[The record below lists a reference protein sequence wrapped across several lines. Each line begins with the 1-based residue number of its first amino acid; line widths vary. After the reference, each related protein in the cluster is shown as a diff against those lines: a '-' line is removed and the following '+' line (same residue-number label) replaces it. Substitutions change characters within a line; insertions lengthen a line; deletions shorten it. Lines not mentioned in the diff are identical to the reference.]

1 MKKALL
7 FVMITALCF
16 STLEPVSALI
26 ATEIAPTAMTA
37 IRFIIGGLIM
47 LPFSI
52 VGLKKHQIKLTVKT
66 CIPLLLLSIFLVC
79 VSMVP
84 LQYAVLAAKN
94 AGESPAVVAIIFCCN
109 SVFTMLF
116 SALILKEK
124 ISVKSCIGILLCLVG
139 IVVSSN
145 ITAGVGLV
153 SGGLALLSAVTM
165 GLYTVLSKRL
175 MKDIPGVVQTGFSFL
190 FGGCFLALVLL
201 ICGVPLLPTTGLSW
215 WNGSILVYLGIVVTG
230 IGYAAYFKAIEHG
243 SATVAS
249 SAFLIKPV
257 LAPFATL
264 LIVGSAIHWTILIA
278 VPLVVVGSVL
288 MMKGKQA
295 PTQSASK

>member
-1 MKKALL
+1 MKKAILGVL
-7 FVMITALCF
+7 ITAICF
-16 STLEPVSALI
+16 STLEPVSSMI
-26 ATEIAPTAMTA
+26 ANEINPSAMTA

-52 VGLKKHQIKLTVKT
+52 IGIKKYNVKLTFKKLL
-66 CIPLLLLSIFLVC
+66 PLLILSVFLVC

-84 LQYAVLAAKN
+84 LQYAVSAAKK
-94 AGESPAVVAIIFCCN
+94 AGESPAIVAIIFCCN

-116 SALILKEK
+116 SALLLKEK
-124 ISVKSCIGILLCLVG
+124 ISVKSFVGILLCLAG

-145 ITAGVGLV
+145 ITAGVGLI

-165 GLYTVLSKRL
+165 GLYTVLSKKI
-175 MKDIPGVVQTGFSFL
+175 MKDIPGIVQTGFSFI
-190 FGGCFLALVLL
+190 FGGAFLAIILF
-201 ICGVPLLPTTGLSW
+201 IAGVSPLMPNSSFSW
-215 WNGSILVYLGIVVTG
+215 FNGSILLYLGVVVTG

-257 LAPFATL
+257 LAPIATL
-264 LIVGSAIHWTILIA
+264 IILGTPISWNLLLA
-278 VPLVVVGSVL
+278 VPLVVVGSIL
-288 MMKGKQA
+288 MIKGKKL
-295 PTQSASK
+295 PTVK

>member
-1 MKKALL
+1 MKKAI
-7 FVMITALCF
+7 FCVVITALAF
-16 STLEPVSALI
+16 STLEPISALI
-26 ATEIAPTAMTA
+26 ATDIAPTAMTA

-47 LPFSI
+47 LPFSVI
-52 VGLKKHQIKLTVKT
+52 GMKKYKVHLTLKNFL
-66 CIPLLLLSIFLVC
+66 PLLLLSIFLVC

-84 LQYAVLAAKN
+84 LQYAVLAAKQ
-94 AGESPAVVAIIFCCN
+94 AGESPAIVAIIFCCN

-124 ISVKSCIGILLCLVG
+124 ISLKSCIGIVLCLIG
-139 IVVSSN
+139 IVISSN

-153 SGGLALLSAVTM
+153 SGGLALLSAVAM

-190 FGGCFLALVLL
+190 TGGLFLAVVLL
-201 ICGVPLLPTTGLSW
+201 ICGVPLLPTSGINLF
-215 WNGSILVYLGIVVTG
+215 NGSILLYLSIVVTG

-249 SAFLIKPV
+249 SAFLIKPI

-264 LIVGSAIHWTILIA
+264 LIVGTDIHWTILLA
-278 VPLVVVGSVL
+278 VPLVVAGSIL
-288 MMKGKQA
+288 MMKGKQ
-295 PTQSASK
+295 PKQGK